1 MKKLVY
7 GTAVAMTLAL
17 AFPVRSEAQSPPPV
31 QPGAPAQTQAAP
43 PPAPYVAQT
52 TTRTVKRTTV
62 RRRVR
67 TRVVSES
74 VANQLNAQELA
85 GAPVRPAVAAAYG
98 PGAYPRPVIPA
109 AYYPPQLGRA

>member
-43 PPAPYVAQT
+43 PPTPYVAQT

-62 RRRVR
+62 RRRRVR

-74 VANQLNAQELA
+74 VANQLNAQELT
-85 GAPVRPAVAAAYG
+85 GAPVRPAVAAGYG

-109 AYYPPQLGRA
+109 QLD